1 MNELI
6 HILLFN
12 MFPLIGL
19 AAAGY
24 WLDAKFK
31 IDIKTLTTIVFYIVL
46 PGLIFLNVY
55 QMPFAMSSLS
65 ILGAGLALLLLHGIL
80 AEIIARWRGY
90 DAGQRE
96 SFRVMTMFTNCGNIG
111 LSMVTLIYSQP
122 PFINGY
128 EKPYYTT
135 AMAAITILLIM
146 TNVLLNT
153 LGLYLSGRGRL
164 TTRDALRM
172 IEHMP
177 TVYVVLAAM
186 AVKYFAIPVHTWFVW
201 QIVERIAVTLPLF
214 AMLILGIQLHR
225 TTIYWF
231 NPDVWLAVLTRLVI
245 GPLLA
250 LGVIYAYGGFSPIA
264 SQVLLIFSAVP
275 CAVNSVLFA
284 VEFKNYPGYTTQT
297 VMSSFIVGSV
307 TLTAVIYL
315 ARILFP
321 VPMW

>member
-1 MNELI
+1 MNELL

-24 WLDAKFK
+24 WLDSQFK

-55 QMPFAMSSLS
+55 QMPFEISSLS
-65 ILGAGLALLLLHGIL
+65 ILAAGLVLLCLHALL

-90 DAGQRE
+90 DPGKRE

-111 LSMVTLIYSQP
+111 LSMITLIYSQP
-122 PFINGY
+122 PFVNGY
-128 EKPYYTT
+128 EQPYHTA

-164 TTRDALRM
+164 TPRDALRM
-172 IEHMP
+172 IQHMP
-177 TVYVVLAAM
+177 TVYVVLIAI

-231 NPDVWLAVLTRLVI
+231 NPDVWLAVVTRLVI

-250 LGVIYAYGGFSPIA
+250 LGVIYAYGDFSPIA